1 MLGDIQA
8 GRETVLAGL
17 RDAVRAG
24 HWYSIRPGIEL
35 VLGLDFRMATLSSL
49 TGVSPPASS
58 ALPCENPA
66 PSPSPLSDWMER

>member
-1 MLGDIQA
+1 MRSKDKKSFRFGA
-8 GRETVLAGL
+8 
-17 RDAVRAG
+17 
-24 HWYSIRPGIEL
+24 WNSIRPEIEL

-66 PSPSPLSDWMER
+66 PSPSPLSDWLEH